1 MPAGE
6 RIERDQWYE
15 MGKWGKIF
23 VTSVFDLHLCTPMI
37 CFKTIW
43 RFDDNCGGFF
53 CFFFCKFYFST
64 FLIRIYCTI
73 IENSKTVSTSLTF
86 DRFQSSAKCLLLI
99 FLKFGNIRKFSFY
112 RICRGLVAAYLV
124 DSKKL
129 LSYDV
134 AKVQGSAGAK
144 FSAEVILHMQ
154 ETNLESYIYIIS

>member
-1 MPAGE
+1 MA
-6 RIERDQWYE
+6 I
-15 MGKWGKIF
+15 
-23 VTSVFDLHLCTPMI
+23 
-37 CFKTIW
+37 
-43 RFDDNCGGFF
+43 GGFFFF

-154 ETNLESYIYIIS
+154 ETNQESYIYIIS